1 MPYIGE
7 KECIKIM
14 AKNWKVGEAAR
25 AVQSGDKEATLDIG
39 KRFPL
44 FAVLVAQTNEAGL
57 KLLDVVPDYVSA
69 RKIEMGLKGETE
81 PATEDKDEDD
91 EDKTP
96 DEKKPAAKDKKPA
109 KKAEEDDEDEGSDDE
124 GEQDYSEMKA
134 KELLALCEKRGIKV
148 KDTYKGDKKYLAKQ
162 LEKYDAEAADG
173 NDEDEEE
180 EKSAKPKKDDK
191 KPGKKEGSKKPSKKV
206 EEDDEDDDDEE
217 PTPKKGKK
225 EEGKK
230 SGKKGGKKDDD
241 DEDWD
246 V

>member
-134 KELLALCEKRGIKV
+134 KELLAICEKRGIKV
-148 KDTYKGDKKYLAKQ
+148 KDTYKGDRKYLTKQ
-162 LEKYDAEAADG
+162 LEKYDAEAADKDED
-173 NDEDEEE
+173 DEDEEE
-180 EKSAKPKKDDK
+180 EKPSKKG
-191 KPGKKEGSKKPSKKV
+191 GKKEESKKSSKKV
-206 EEDDEDDDDEE
+206 EEEEDDEDEE
-217 PTPKKGKK
+217 PAPKKGKK
-225 EEGKK
+225 DDKK